1 MKEYG
6 SKELR
11 KKGKKELDKI
21 SALPM
26 KQRLQYIWDYYW
38 LWIIGIGF
46 FLIFGIWFVWRSTTA
61 IRENWI
67 GIVFPNAMT
76 EVGNGSQLWEEYL
89 EHTGYDIKE
98 KNVLFEDK
106 LYFDP
111 TTASGMNNSY
121 YQAFVAMIETGQA
134 DAVTMRREEIEA
146 LEKAED

>member
-46 FLIFGIWFVWRSTTA
+46 IVSA
-61 IRENWI
+61 I
-67 GIVFPNAMT
+67 T
-76 EVGNGSQLWEEYL
+76 
-89 EHTGYDIKE
+89 
-98 KNVLFEDK
+98 
-106 LYFDP
+106 
-111 TTASGMNNSY
+111 TTASNLS
-121 YQAFVAMIETGQA
+121 
-134 DAVTMRREEIEA
+134 
-146 LEKAED
+146 